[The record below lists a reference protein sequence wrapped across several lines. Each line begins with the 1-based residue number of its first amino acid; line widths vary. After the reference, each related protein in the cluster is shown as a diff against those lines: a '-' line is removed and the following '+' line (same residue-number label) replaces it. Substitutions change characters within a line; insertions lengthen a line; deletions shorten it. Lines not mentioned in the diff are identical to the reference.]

1 MKSAVP
7 KMEGFEKSM
16 CKTSHIVFHA
26 GKLDMHQLIRP
37 VSKILQDNALIS
49 SEFIT
54 SPEFITL
61 CQTVIN
67 NVQKAH
73 KLLRL
78 KGVDAF

>member
-1 MKSAVP
+1 MKLAIP
-7 KMEGFEKSM
+7 KTEGFKKSM

-26 GKLDMHQLIRP
+26 VRLDMLQLIRP
-37 VSKILQDNALIS
+37 VSKILQDNALI
-49 SEFIT
+49 

-73 KLLRL
+73 KLLRS